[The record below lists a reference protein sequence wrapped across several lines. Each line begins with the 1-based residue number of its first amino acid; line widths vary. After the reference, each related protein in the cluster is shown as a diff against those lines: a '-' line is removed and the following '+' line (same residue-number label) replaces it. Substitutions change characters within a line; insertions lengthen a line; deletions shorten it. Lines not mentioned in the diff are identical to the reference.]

1 MVLIHLRIT
10 LDKEQCSKIA
20 QWVRQHTMQLL
31 SVYEVAEKGHS
42 HNVFIY
48 TKTLSTFR
56 QILLKEF
63 PYLKGK
69 RNEFYA
75 ISQKDDIEAQE
86 RYICK
91 GKDKDTLPEVVC
103 RTHQYTDALI
113 ALRHQQY
120 WEEND
125 KLKKNSG
132 TVKEQ
137 KTKSK
142 TFVQIVVEDLPIHHN
157 NRWDYTRGDDKRFIF
172 DEVMKKLGQHGKV
185 MDSIVV
191 RRIINGVWNI
201 IDHERFKEKMFS
213 LVYPDEEEY
222 RVNW

>member
-1 MVLIHLRIT
+1 MVLLHLRIT
-10 LDKEQCSKIA
+10 LGKEECTKIA
-20 QWVRQHTMQLL
+20 EWVKQQTMQLL
-31 SVYEVAEKGHS
+31 SVYEVAERGHS
-42 HNVFIY
+42 HNMFHY
-48 TKTLSTFR
+48 TKTFSTFR
-56 QILLKEF
+56 QKLLLAF
-63 PYLKGK
+63 PQLKGN

-75 ISQKDDIEAQE
+75 LAQKDDQEAQE
-86 RYICK
+86 RYLCK
-91 GKDKDTLPEVVC
+91 GEDRDTLPEVLC

-113 ALRHQQY
+113 ELRHQQY

-137 KTKSK
+137 RTKSK
-142 TFVQIVVEDLPIHHN
+142 TFVQLVIEDLPKSHGC
-157 NRWDYTRGDDKRFIF
+157 RWDYTRGDDKRFIF

-191 RRIINGVWNI
+191 RRIINGIWNI

-222 RVNW
+222 RTNW